1 MSRPLLFVLLLILA
15 LLQFTVFPR
24 FAPFGAAPNILFL
37 VLFFRFTRCGVQEAL
52 VWAFTFGMILD
63 VIAMDRLGAHA
74 LAMVPMVMA
83 AQPLRQRP
91 WLINLLT
98 VTILFAAAALFH
110 NLFLSV
116 MRGGVSLTDVA
127 VQTGMQLIF
136 VPVAYFIYRR
146 ITKR

>member
-1 MSRPLLFVLLLILA
+1 MSRPLLFVLLLALA

-52 VWAFTFGMILD
+52 IWTFTFGIILD

-74 LAMVPMVMA
+74 LAMIPMVMA

-91 WLINLLT
+91 WLINPLSTTMLI
-98 VTILFAAAALFH
+98 VAAALFH

-116 MRGGVSLTDVA
+116 MRGGVSVGDVA
-127 VQTGMQLIF
+127 VQTGMQLILT
-136 VPVAYFIYRR
+136 PVGYFIYRR
-146 ITKR
+146 IYKR